1 MRGTH
6 GLNVQGSTF
15 DGIIPA
21 YAGNTFAHPFVA
33 ALRGDHPRV
42 CGEHFRQLSAAQKR
56 AGSSPR
62 MRGTPLAKILL
73 FALHGIIP
81 AYAGNTCLPLAVP
94 TPKRDHP
101 RVCGEH
107 FGTARGGGTHRGSSP
122 RMRGTRAVCCDGDDR
137 IGIIPAYAGNTR
149 KAHPKPQTGRDHPR
163 VCGEHA
169 RQRHGRA
176 CKTGSSPRMRG
187 TRMWKSARTVRAG
200 IIPAYAGNTRP
211 CRPYPTWF
219 WDHPRVCGEHADL
232 REHDHIGRGSSPR
245 MRGTREFDRLRDG
258 CVGIIPAYAG
268 NTLWTSVTPTLIE
281 DHPRVCGEH
290 TG

>member
-1 MRGTH
+1 M
-6 GLNVQGSTF
+6 
-15 DGIIPA
+15 
-21 YAGNTFAHPFVA
+21 
-33 ALRGDHPRV
+33 
-42 CGEHFRQLSAAQKR
+42 
-56 AGSSPR
+56 
-62 MRGTPLAKILL
+62 ILDCVIML
-73 FALHGIIP
+73 
-81 AYAGNTCLPLAVP
+81 
-94 TPKRDHP
+94 
-101 RVCGEH
+101 
-107 FGTARGGGTHRGSSP
+107 GSSP

-290 TG
+290 IVWVCHASSYLGSSPRMRGTHRLKRRRIVIIGIIPAYAGNTSNLSPCSR

>member
-1 MRGTH
+1 MWFR
-6 GLNVQGSTF
+6 
-15 DGIIPA
+15 PA
-21 YAGNTFAHPFVA
+21 
-33 ALRGDHPRV
+33 GDHPRV
-42 CGEHFRQLSAAQKR
+42 CGEH
-56 AGSSPR
+56 
-62 MRGTPLAKILL
+62 ILP
-73 FALHGIIP
+73 H
-81 AYAGNTCLPLAVP
+81 
-94 TPKRDHP
+94 H
-101 RVCGEH
+101 
-107 FGTARGGGTHRGSSP
+107 ARRTDAGSSP

-245 MRGTREFDRLRDG
+245 MRGTPTASGVGVPLI
-258 CVGIIPAYAG
+258 GIIPAYAG
-268 NTLWTSVTPTLIE
+268 NTPTHSYPTVIAR

-290 TG
+290 LMDVCHANSDRGSSPRMRGTHCLGLPCKLLSGIIPAYAGNTPAETTSDCYNWDHPRVCGEHIKSFAMFAVR